1 MSSLRIAVV
10 SDTHSLL
17 RPEVLPAIAGA
28 DHILHAGD
36 VGTKEILDRLGTVAV
51 VNAVRGNIDKGELRA
66 RLPETETLELGGVLI
81 HMLHNIDEL
90 DLKPEGTGVRVVIY
104 GHSHKPAIEMRQD
117 VLYLNPGSIG
127 PRRFNLPVTFAWLTL
142 IDGEPTAEIVDLLA

>member
-1 MSSLRIAVV
+1 MRIAVL

-36 VGTKEILDRLGTVAV
+36 VGDADILDKLRTVAP
-51 VNAVRGNIDKGELRA
+51 VNAVRGNVDRQGACAK
-66 RLPETETLELGGVLI
+66 LPACDTFRLGGALLHI
-81 HMLHNIDEL
+81 LHNIAEL
-90 DLKPEGTGVRVVIY
+90 DLKPEAADIRVVIY
-104 GHSHKPAIEMRQD
+104 GHSHQPLVEIRND

-142 IDGEPTAEIVDLLA
+142 TRGKPIAEIIDLIPS